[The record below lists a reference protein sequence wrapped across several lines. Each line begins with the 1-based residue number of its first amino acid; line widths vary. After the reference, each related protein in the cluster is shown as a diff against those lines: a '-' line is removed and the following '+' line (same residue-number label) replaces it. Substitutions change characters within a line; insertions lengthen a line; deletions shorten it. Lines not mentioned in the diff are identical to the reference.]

1 MVVLHA
7 GPGAAAGNVA
17 VQSSSVPTLDWI
29 DCDDG
34 LQCATIDVPLDH
46 DRPHGQ
52 QISLAVAR
60 VPATD
65 PSQRLGSLFVN
76 NGGPGNSVID
86 FVRGDARDVVPADVQ
101 TRFDI
106 VGFDPRGVGQS
117 TPVHCFAD
125 AEAQQE
131 FFGSLPPFPVTDDEV
146 AAAVD
151 AAHDLG
157 RRCRQRNGDLLDH
170 LSTAN
175 VARDMDLLRRAV
187 GDEQLTFAGYS
198 YGGLL
203 GITYAQLYP
212 GNVRALL
219 LDGAPDPI
227 AWTTGRPADRRQPF
241 SVRVDSAT
249 ATSDA
254 MGFFLDSCHDAGTP
268 SCAFASDD
276 TRGKF
281 DELMARLRSGPITVD
296 LPAGPDGPG
305 GPTTVTYAF
314 VADGLRGGL
323 QFPPIWADLAGL
335 LQATF
340 AASSALPAAA
350 AETNSVEPTVEPAP
364 RIDDDNSREA
374 VVAVACSETNNPDS
388 AARWTAAAAAADER
402 TPYFGA
408 PWAWLSLPCATWP
421 GTDRDR
427 MTGAF
432 DRTTA
437 NPVLFV
443 NSRFDAANPYER
455 AVANA
460 RRTPGA
466 RLLSVEGAG
475 HPASFIPNECLA
487 DAVGRYLVEQQLP
500 EPGAVCAADILPFP

>member
-1 MVVLHA
+1 M
-7 GPGAAAGNVA
+7 
-17 VQSSSVPTLDWI
+17 
-29 DCDDG
+29 
-34 LQCATIDVPLDH
+34 
-46 DRPHGQ
+46 
-52 QISLAVAR
+52 
-60 VPATD
+60 
-65 PSQRLGSLFVN
+65 
-76 NGGPGNSVID
+76 
-86 FVRGDARDVVPADVQ
+86 PADVQ
-101 TRFDI
+101 ARFDI

-117 TPVHCFAD
+117 TPVRCFAD
-125 AEAQQE
+125 VEAQQE
-131 FFGSLPPFPVTDDEV
+131 FFGSLPPFPVTDDEI
-146 AAAVD
+146 ADAVD

-212 GNVRALL
+212 DNVRALL

-227 AWTTGRPADRRQPF
+227 AWTTGRPGDRRQPF

-254 MGFFLDSCHDAGTP
+254 MGFFLDSCHTAGTP

-276 TRGKF
+276 T
-281 DELMARLRSGPITVD
+281 ARQVRRADGQAPLRSRHRRPTCRTGRTGRTDHRHLRVRRRRPARRPPVPTDLGRSRRAPPSDVRRFEHDASPRGPE
-296 LPAGPDGPG
+296 A
-305 GPTTVTYAF
+305 
-314 VADGLRGGL
+314 
-323 QFPPIWADLAGL
+323 
-335 LQATF
+335 
-340 AASSALPAAA
+340 
-350 AETNSVEPTVEPAP
+350 NSVEPTDETAP
-364 RIDDDNSREA
+364 RADYDNSREA
-374 VVAVACSETNNPDS
+374 VLAVACSETNNPDV

-408 PWAWLSLPCATWP
+408 PWTWLSLPCATWP

-427 MTGAF
+427 VTGAF
-432 DRTTA
+432 DRPTV

-443 NSRFDAANPYER
+443 NSRFDAANPYDR
-455 AVANA
+455 AVENA

-475 HPASFIPNECLA
+475 HPASFIPNQCLSE
-487 DAVGRYLVEQQLP
+487 AVGRYLLDQQLP
-500 EPGAVCAADILPFP
+500 APDAVCAADIVPFP